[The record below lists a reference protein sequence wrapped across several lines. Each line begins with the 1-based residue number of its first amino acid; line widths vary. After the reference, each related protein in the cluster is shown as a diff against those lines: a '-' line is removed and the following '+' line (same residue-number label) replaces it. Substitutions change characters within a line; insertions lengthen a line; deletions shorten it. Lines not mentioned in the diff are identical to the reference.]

1 MPGYRIPYE
10 ETCYR
15 LTGCRE
21 MFGERGRQMSTAIHI
36 DKIRK
41 KLGSREI
48 LKGVTFDVETGD
60 IFGYLGPN
68 GAGKTTTI
76 RILLGLLRADSGEL
90 NVLGQDISL
99 AGTRMK
105 IGFALDPDGLYDTM
119 TAVENLKYYADI
131 YGVSGAG
138 ARIDKVLKL
147 VGLSDRSEDKVGT
160 YSKGM
165 RQRLSLA
172 RAMVHNPEVLI
183 LDEPTAGVDP
193 TGQIEIRKI
202 LLDIAHV
209 EKKTVLLS
217 SHNLDEVQR
226 ICNRIAL
233 IDRGEIK
240 LYGELEELRQKL
252 GRSGIVIE
260 TSGGISDS
268 ILEELKKQTK
278 FGFRD
283 VSGTSLFFEN
293 REGTAGVSDIISF
306 LAGHGVK
313 IEQAGRREASL
324 EDLYSSI
331 LKEAEQT

>member
-1 MPGYRIPYE
+1 
-10 ETCYR
+10 
-15 LTGCRE
+15 L
-21 MFGERGRQMSTAIHI
+21 STAIHI
-36 DKIRK
+36 ENIRK
-41 KLGSREI
+41 TLGTREI
-48 LKGVTFDVETGD
+48 LKGVTLDVETGD

-76 RILLGLLRADSGEL
+76 RILLGLLRADSGQL
-90 NVLGQDISL
+90 NILGQDIGLSE
-99 AGTRMK
+99 TRMK
-105 IGFALDPDGLYDTM
+105 IGFSLDPDGLYDNM
-119 TAVENLKYYADI
+119 TAWENLKYYTDI
-131 YGVSGAG
+131 YGISGAG
-138 ARIDKVLKL
+138 ANIDRVLKM
-147 VGLSDRSEDKVGT
+147 VGLSDRAGDRVGA

-172 RAMVHNPEVLI
+172 RAMAHNPDVLI

-202 LLDIAHV
+202 LQVIAHV

-240 LYGELEELRQKL
+240 LYGKLEELRQRM

-260 TSGGISDS
+260 TSAGISDS
-268 ILEELKKQTK
+268 VVEELKKQVK
-278 FGFRD
+278 LGFRD
-283 VSGTSLFFEN
+283 LAGTSLVFDAG
-293 REGTAGVSDIISF
+293 EGAAAVSDIISF
-306 LAGHGVK
+306 LSEHGVK
-313 IEQAGRREASL
+313 IEKAGRREASL

-331 LKEAEQT
+331 LKEAKQA